1 MKCRI
6 SMMLLLLLLSAVA
19 GFAQTADTSSPPSES
34 TVTFENWKLPEEYEQ
49 ELVIWFAM
57 LALAA
62 LFSTILFL
70 ARQRQLSPEA
80 AAQLLGQL
88 QPERER
94 LAQEVAQ
101 VERRQADGHSPKTEQ
116 LMELTRLCNRLS
128 SNSTR

>member
-6 SMMLLLLLLSAVA
+6 SMTLLLLLLSAVA
-19 GFAQTADTSSPPSES
+19 GFAQIADTSSPPSES

-49 ELVIWFAM
+49 ELLIWFAM
-57 LALAA
+57 LALAL
-62 LFSTILFL
+62 LFATGLYL
-70 ARQRQLSPEA
+70 ARQRQFSPEA

-94 LAQEVAQ
+94 LAQEAAQ
-101 VERRQADGHSPKTEQ
+101 REQAATQ
-116 LMELTRLCNRLS
+116 LKELTRLCNRLS